1 MADLEKSFWQK
12 RRGQNGNLNGE
23 QTVWLGMFV
32 VFAFAIFFYI
42 GFTAAG
48 LTAEEP
54 DLNYITGEDLVVDA
68 PPEQLEDMITVL
80 VVGADKRPND
90 VGRSDTI
97 LLCFLDVKNK
107 RAQILS
113 VPRDTYV
120 TIPRSG
126 EKTKVNHA
134 YAYGGIP
141 LLDETL
147 EQYLGVS
154 IDYYVS
160 VNFNGFVQLVDALG
174 GIEIDVEKRM
184 FTPEENIDIQP
195 GLQVLN
201 GQDAL
206 GYVRFRKDGLGDIGR
221 VERQQHFLKELAG
234 KLMSVSTAWKI
245 PKLADIFM
253 ENVETNFSVG
263 ELLSLYNTFKDIDLS
278 TLNLQMI
285 PGKGEYINGISYWI
299 GDQAQINTILDGM
312 MNPPPPTLPVIPD
325 VSGGSGVNQ

>member
-1 MADLEKSFWQK
+1 MEKSFWQK
-12 RRGQNGNLNGE
+12 RKGQNGSLQGE
-23 QTVWLGMFV
+23 QIIWLGMFV

-42 GFTAAG
+42 GFTAAC

-68 PPEQLEDMITVL
+68 PPAQLEDMVTVL
-80 VVGADKRPND
+80 VIGADKRPND

-97 LLCFLDVKNK
+97 LLCFLDVKNG

-160 VNFNGFVQLVDALG
+160 VNFNGFIQLVDALG

-184 FTPEENIDIQP
+184 LTPEEGIDIQP

-201 GQDAL
+201 GKDAL

-221 VERQQHFLKELAG
+221 VERQQHFLKELAA

-253 ENVETNFSVG
+253 ENVETNLSVG
-263 ELLSLYNTFKDIDLS
+263 ELLSLYNAFKDIDLS

-299 GDQAQINTILDGM
+299 GDQAQINEIMDTM
-312 MNPPPPTLPVIPD
+312 MNPPVPVAPD
-325 VSGGSGVNQ
+325 VTGTIEPAA

>member
-1 MADLEKSFWQK
+1 MVDLEKSFWQK
-12 RRGQNGNLNGE
+12 RRGQKGNFNTE
-23 QTVWLGMFV
+23 QMVWLGLFV
-32 VFAFAIFFYI
+32 AFAFAIFFYI

-48 LTAEEP
+48 MTAKEP
-54 DLNYITGEDLVVDA
+54 DLNYITGDDLVVDA
-68 PPEQLEDMITVL
+68 PPEPLEDMITVL

-97 LLCFLDVKNK
+97 LLCFLDVKNN
-107 RAQILS
+107 RVQILS

-147 EQYLGVS
+147 EQYLNVS

-195 GLQVLN
+195 GLQTLN
-201 GQDAL
+201 GTDAL
-206 GYVRFRKDGLGDIGR
+206 GYVRYRGDKLGDIGR
-221 VERQQHFLKELAG
+221 ISRQQHFLKELAG

-253 ENVETNFSVG
+253 ENVETNLSVG
-263 ELLSLYNTFKDIDLS
+263 EILSLYNTFKDIDLS
-278 TLNLQMI
+278 TLNLQML
-285 PGKGEYINGISYWI
+285 PGKGEYINHISYWI
-299 GDQAQINTILDGM
+299 GDQAEIDKLMDSLL
-312 MNPPPPTLPVIPD
+312 NPPAPVVEPLLPENT
-325 VSGGSGVNQ
+325 GVNAGQ